1 MIDLQAT
8 RQKPGFMALI
18 KIMDFTATP
27 KTSWFSSDTDDDD
40 KRIQAELK
48 ATCQLPNHIAIIMDG
63 NGRWARLKGKT
74 RIEGHVAGV
83 ESVRDVVES
92 CSQLGIR
99 YLTLF
104 TFSTENWK
112 RPEKEVS
119 ALMQLLVKVIGR
131 ETRKLHDNN
140 IRLNVI
146 GEMEILPEKVR
157 SVLTKTM
164 ELTKNNSK
172 LMLNIAL
179 SYSGQWDL
187 TQACQAIA
195 FDVQAGRIN
204 AESVDE
210 HLLASYLSTS
220 SIPDPDLLIRTSG
233 EFRISNFMLWQCAY
247 SEIFFTNTYWP
258 DFHRSQLYEA
268 VREFQSRERRF
279 GQTSEQVQK
288 KNIPTNKL

>member
-1 MIDLQAT
+1 
-8 RQKPGFMALI
+8 MALI
-18 KIMDFTATP
+18 KVMDLSSTP
-27 KTSWFSSDTDDDD
+27 KTNWFSSESDAEDTS
-40 KRIQAELK
+40 IQAELK
-48 ATCQLPNHIAIIMDG
+48 ATCQLPRHIAIIMDG

-74 RIEGHVAGV
+74 RIEGHSAGV
-83 ESVRDVVES
+83 ESVRDIVES
-92 CSQLGIR
+92 CSQLGID

-112 RPEKEVS
+112 RPEQEVS
-119 ALMQLLVKVIGR
+119 ALMRLLVKMIGR

-146 GEMEILPEKVR
+146 GEMNLLPEKVR
-157 SVLTKTM
+157 SLLKKTM
-164 ELTKNNSK
+164 ELTKNNNK

-179 SYSGQWDL
+179 SYSGQWDV
-187 TQACQAIA
+187 TQACRAIA
-195 FDVQAGRIN
+195 FDVEAGRIN

-210 HLLASYLSTS
+210 QLFASYLSTG

-247 SEIFFTNTYWP
+247 SEIYVTNTYWP

-268 VREFQSRERRF
+268 IREFQHRERRF
-279 GQTSEQVQK
+279 GLTSEQIEK
-288 KNIPTNKL
+288 KRSL

>member
-1 MIDLQAT
+1 
-8 RQKPGFMALI
+8 MALI
-18 KIMDFTATP
+18 NIMDYSSTP
-27 KTSWFSSDTDDDD
+27 KPNWFSRDNDAED
-40 KRIQAELK
+40 KSIQAELK
-48 ATCQLPNHIAIIMDG
+48 ATCQLPRHIAVIMDG
-63 NGRWARLKGKT
+63 NGRWARMKGKT

-83 ESVRDVVES
+83 ESVRDMVES
-92 CSQLGIR
+92 CSQLGID

-112 RPEKEVS
+112 RPEKEIS

-146 GEMEILPEKVR
+146 GEIDILPEKVR
-157 SVLTKTM
+157 TLLKRTM

-179 SYSGQWDL
+179 SYSGQWDIA
-187 TQACQAIA
+187 QACRAIA
-195 FDVQAGRIN
+195 FDVEAGRLN

-210 HLLASYLSTS
+210 QLVASRLSTS
-220 SIPDPDLLIRTSG
+220 SMPDPDLLIRTSG
-233 EFRISNFMLWQCAY
+233 EFRISNFMLWQSAY
-247 SEIFFTNTYWP
+247 SEIYVTNTYWP

-268 VREFQSRERRF
+268 IREFQSRERRF
-279 GQTSEQVQK
+279 GQTSEQIQK
-288 KNIPTNKL
+288 KNRPTNKL